1 MNTRNTTTNKMARK
15 IPMRRCVAT
24 GEQLPKKELLRI
36 VRTPEGTLAVDVTG
50 KANGRGAYIK
60 KSPEAAAAARKN
72 KALERA
78 LDITVPEEF
87 WTELERAVR

>member
-1 MNTRNTTTNKMARK
+1 MARK

-24 GEQLPKKELLRI
+24 GEQLPKKELLRV

-50 KANGRGAYIK
+50 KANGRGAYRK
-60 KSPEAAAAARKN
+60 KDPAAVAAARKT

-78 LDITVPEEF
+78 LEVPVPEVF
-87 WTELERAVR
+87 WTVLEQAVR

>member
-1 MNTRNTTTNKMARK
+1 MARK

-24 GEQLPKKELLRI
+24 GEQLPKKELLRV

-50 KANGRGAYIK
+50 KANGRGAYLK
-60 KSPEAAAAARKN
+60 KDPAAARKT

-78 LDITVPEEF
+78 LEVPVPEEF
-87 WTELERAVR
+87 WTVLEQAVR

>member
-1 MNTRNTTTNKMARK
+1 MARK

-36 VRTPEGTLAVDVTG
+36 VRTPEGELKIDPTG

-60 KSPEAAAAARKN
+60 KDPAAAAAARKN
-72 KALERA
+72 NALGRALEV
-78 LDITVPEEF
+78 TVPEAF
-87 WTELERAVR
+87 WAELEEAVK